1 MRTNISPVYLT
12 KSRTRT
18 DLLTLFFLN
27 PESSYYLR
35 ELERRFGY
43 SPGLLARELK
53 ILAGEN
59 LLQRDARA
67 REVFYKINKT
77 HPLFHE
83 IKGIVEKTAGIPKR
97 LSEELKKIKEIKQAY
112 LYGSA
117 ANGKMNAQ
125 SDIDLLLVGKETE
138 ALRKLFKRLETRFGR
153 AMNVTTYAEDEF
165 EKKRKNK
172 SEFLYEVMRSSLVQ
186 LKP

>member
-1 MRTNISPVYLT
+1 MRTNISPLYLT
-12 KSRTRT
+12 KSKTRT

-27 PESSYYLR
+27 PETSYYLR

-43 SPGLLARELK
+43 SPGLLSRELK
-53 ILAGEN
+53 MLTGEDILE
-59 LLQRDARA
+59 RDART
-67 REVFYKINKT
+67 REVFYKINKM

-83 IKGIVEKTAGIPKR
+83 IKGIVEKTAGVPKR
-97 LSEELKKIKEIKQAY
+97 LSDGLKKIKEIKQAY

-117 ANGKMNAQ
+117 ANGKMVTR

-138 ALRKLFKRLETRFGR
+138 LFRKLLKRLETRFGR
-153 AMNVTTYAEDEF
+153 TINATTYSEEEF
-165 EKKRKNK
+165 AKKRRNK
-172 SEFLYEVMRSSLVQ
+172 SEVLYEVMKSSLVQ